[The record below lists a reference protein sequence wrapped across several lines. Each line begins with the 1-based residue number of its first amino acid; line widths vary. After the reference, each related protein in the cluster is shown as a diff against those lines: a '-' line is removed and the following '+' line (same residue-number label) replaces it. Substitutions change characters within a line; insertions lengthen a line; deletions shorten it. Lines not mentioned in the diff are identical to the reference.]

1 MSLSI
6 CFLGIFGCYSGY
18 AILQES
24 LLSDKTKKLN
34 VSFVMGVQSL
44 IAVIIAAVIIKVGKM
59 GDLMTGFTRGD
70 FIVGALNFLTMYCS
84 NFALKFV
91 NYPFMVL
98 AKSAKIMPVVLTG
111 WIRGVYKLTWMQ
123 IGLAFTISSGLV
135 LFNSSKVKSFE
146 EDSMIGVFLVLAS
159 LFFDGFTNSQTDK
172 NHQRKKRD
180 FAYHTMLYN
189 NLVGLAGNVTFHVFQ
204 RLFWEDQSIERTMD
218 DTNLLYKVIAIGL
231 CGAVGQIFIF
241 LTISLHDCYKLTI
254 ITTTRKCFS
263 VVASAF
269 MFNHAFTQ
277 L

>member
-44 IAVIIAAVIIKVGKM
+44 IAVIIATVIIKVGKM

-189 NLVGLAGNVTFHVFQ
+189 NLVGLAGNVTFHVF
-204 RLFWEDQSIERTMD
+204 
-218 DTNLLYKVIAIGL
+218 
-231 CGAVGQIFIF
+231 
-241 LTISLHDCYKLTI
+241 
-254 ITTTRKCFS
+254 
-263 VVASAF
+263 
-269 MFNHAFTQ
+269 
-277 L
+277 